1 MNCADAQ
8 ERLDD
13 YVDGELAGP
22 ELHEVEL
29 HIASCPA
36 CREEERELRELLA
49 HAAALPREVAPPRDL
64 WPALSAELGA
74 APRVLPFVPRRV
86 VYSGL
91 AAAAVVVMA
100 IVVSRGGPGSERPSG
115 AALPIAIPAAARPA
129 STLNEAEADYDRA
142 TNALLATLQ
151 DHRDRLAP
159 ETIQSVEQ
167 NLAVIDEALGQVRAA
182 LDKDPGN
189 AELTR
194 MLAAT
199 HRKKVDVLRRVV
211 KLSTSKL

>member
-1 MNCADAQ
+1 M
-8 ERLDD
+8 
-13 YVDGELAGP
+13 LA
-22 ELHEVEL
+22 
-29 HIASCPA
+29 
-36 CREEERELRELLA
+36 
-49 HAAALPREVAPPRDL
+49 
-64 WPALSAELGA
+64 
-74 APRVLPFVPRRV
+74 
-86 VYSGL
+86 
-91 AAAAVVVMA
+91 
-100 IVVSRGGPGSERPSG
+100 RGGKNGPLAPFRP
-115 AALPIAIPAAARPA
+115 LPAAIPAAASPE

-142 TNALLATLQ
+142 TNALLATLR

-167 NLAVIDEALGQVRAA
+167 NLAVIDEALAQVRAA
-182 LDKDPGN
+182 MDKDPGN

>member
-1 MNCADAQ
+1 MNCTDVR
-8 ERLDD
+8 ERIDD
-13 YVDGELAGP
+13 YVDGELLAP

-36 CREEERELRELLA
+36 CRDEERELRLLLA
-49 HAAALPREVAPPRDL
+49 HAAALAKEVAPSRDL
-64 WPALSAELGA
+64 WPALSAETVGRS
-74 APRVLPFVPRRV
+74 RVLRFVPRRIF
-86 VYSGL
+86 YGSL
-91 AAAAVVVMA
+91 AAAATLVMA
-100 IVVSRGGPGSERPSG
+100 LVVSRGGPGAQAPVGGSS
-115 AALPIAIPAAARPA
+115 PIAIPAAARPE
-129 STLNEAEADYDRA
+129 SMLNEAEADYDHA

-159 ETIQSVEQ
+159 ETIESVEK
-167 NLAVIDEALGQVRAA
+167 NLAVIDEALAEVRAA

-199 HRKKVDVLRRVV
+199 HHKKVDVLRRVV

>member
-1 MNCADAQ
+1 MSCAEAR

-13 YVDGELAGP
+13 YVDGELSGP
-22 ELHEVEL
+22 DLHEVEL

-36 CREEERELRELLA
+36 CREEERELRLLLA
-49 HAAALPREVAPPRDL
+49 HAAALPKEVSPSRDL
-64 WPALSAELGA
+64 WPALSAEIA
-74 APRVLPFVPRRV
+74 AGPRVLPFVPRRV
-86 VYSGL
+86 VYGGL

-100 IVVSRGGPGSERPSG
+100 LVVARGGPGPQAPGEPS
-115 AALPIAIPAAARPA
+115 ARAIPAAASPG
-129 STLNEAEADYDRA
+129 TDLNEAEADYDRA

-151 DHRDRLAP
+151 DHRDHLAP
-159 ETIQSVEQ
+159 ETIQSVER
-167 NLAVIDEALGQVRAA
+167 NLAVIDEALAEVRAA